1 MVIDKARKK
10 IRYCTSKALLR
21 TFCLHLIFRKSN
33 FYNEITKYQQKINVA
48 EQVLLSDF
56 HAPK

>member
-10 IRYCTSKALLR
+10 IRYCTSKALLQ

-48 EQVLLSDF
+48 EQVLLS
-56 HAPK
+56 